1 MSEIIDF
8 LTEPVTQA
16 VFWLICVVFAFL
28 FANFVKK
35 LSFGDDT
42 GKKAWMIIATG
53 LLLIGL
59 RVSFKLV
66 VPDFGASYDA
76 QVTRYLLGIA
86 GSMILL
92 YGFYNYYNVINNM
105 YRGA

>member
-1 MSEIIDF
+1 MSEIVDF
-8 LTEPVTQA
+8 LTQPSTQA

-28 FANFVKK
+28 FAIYVKK

-42 GKKAWMIIATG
+42 GTRAWAIIAAG

-59 RVSFKLV
+59 RVSFKLIF
-66 VPDFGASYDA
+66 PDFSSSYDL
-76 QVTRYLLGIA
+76 QVARYLLGIA
-86 GSMILL
+86 GGMILV
-92 YGFYNYYNVINNM
+92 YGFFNYYNVINSM

>member
-1 MSEIIDF
+1 MSEIVELLI
-8 LTEPVTQA
+8 EPMTQA

-28 FANFVKK
+28 FANFVRK

-42 GKKAWMIIATG
+42 GTKAWTIIAIG

-66 VPDFGASYDA
+66 VPGFESSYDA
-76 QVTRYLLGIA
+76 QVVRYLLGMA

-92 YGFYNYYNVINNM
+92 YGFYNYYNVVNNM